1 MTEIAP
7 IRLVRPMMR
16 ALRWLLAA
24 LVMLAVGYGA
34 AGMVGGAIPANPGW
48 RAPAQG
54 IVIYVETNG
63 VHTALILPKVVGGV
77 DWRGLASPRDL
88 RDPRYAGYDHI
99 AIGWGEARFFLD
111 TPTWRDLRPATVLAA
126 AFGSDRTLIHID
138 HIPAPTRLDAD
149 VRRIVL
155 TPDQYR
161 RLSAYIRASVVPGG
175 GRYPGYFDYDAFYE
189 ARGHYDA
196 VRTCNAWVG
205 GALRRA
211 GVRVGMWTPF
221 AVTVV
226 GWF

>member
-24 LVMLAVGYGA
+24 LVMLVVGYGA

-63 VHTALILPKVVGGV
+63 VHTALILPKVAGGV
-77 DWRGLASPRDL
+77 DWRGLASPNNL
-88 RDPRYAGYDHI
+88 RDPRYAGHDHI

-126 AFGSDRTLIHID
+126 AIGSDRTLIHID

-161 RLSAYIRASVVPGG
+161 RLSAYIRASVVAGG

-205 GALRRA
+205 DALRRA